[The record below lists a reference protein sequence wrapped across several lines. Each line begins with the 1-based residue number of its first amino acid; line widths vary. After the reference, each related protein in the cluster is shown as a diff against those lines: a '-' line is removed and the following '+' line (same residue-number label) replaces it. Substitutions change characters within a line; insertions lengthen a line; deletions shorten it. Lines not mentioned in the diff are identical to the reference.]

1 MPWSFGAL
9 PRSSASARRAG
20 LPSAVF
26 RSPFVRAGKVVAR
39 IVTGKDG
46 HARASLAP
54 GVYVVRAAPG
64 VPLLPGHKSRQVKVT
79 SGRMTKVTLPLGV
92 KTSGG
97 SGGPGQ

>member
-1 MPWSFGAL
+1 MVV
-9 PRSSASARRAG
+9 RRPPEIQCIRAPCWAPVG
-20 LPSAVF
+20 GVPVS
-26 RSPFVRAGKVVAR
+26 FVRAGKVVAR

-54 GVYVVRAAPG
+54 GVYVVRAPG